1 MTQQIDKSKLRE
13 LIQKTP
19 TKDLLYL
26 HINSMESRSLQNSLK
41 ELERFVGKGGAEVV
55 VVRN

>member
-1 MTQQIDKSKLRE
+1 MTPQIDKSKLRD

-26 HINSMESRSLQNSLK
+26 HINPVEPRSLQNALK
-41 ELERFVGKGGAEVV
+41 ELERFIGKGSGVIISMV
-55 VVRN
+55 K

>member
-1 MTQQIDKSKLRE
+1 MTQQIDKSKLRD

-19 TKDLLYL
+19 TKDILYL
-26 HINSMESRSLQNSLK
+26 HINPVEPRSLHNALK

-55 VVRN
+55 VMV